1 MITAMDILFK
11 GNIAVNNTADA
22 GAVANNINKKNN
34 I

>member
-1 MITAMDILFK
+1 MDILFK

-22 GAVANNINKKNN
+22 GAVANNINKKND